1 MPKLSRRRMDLNK
14 LSGYAVLLNSCQILA
29 ALIVLGLA
37 IAHGADAF
45 TGLAEQI
52 VLTVLS
58 CIVIFGAIVDI
69 RDARSAR
76 RISDES
82 DMLEEA
88 YSQLSTLN
96 GTLRAQRHDFMNHLQ
111 VVYSLM
117 EMNDYGEAQDYMEAV
132 YADIQ
137 RVSRTLK
144 TQSPALNALLA
155 SKLSE
160 CEEKG
165 VAANVSIGSSYA
177 DIPVPDWELCR
188 VFSNIIDNAI
198 DAMKGTEGP
207 NLTIETAETLHS
219 FEFAIANNG
228 PRIPKTTQDRIFVEG
243 FSTKGEGRGM
253 GLAIVNGIIEHYGG
267 QLTLTSTD
275 EETRFRG
282 VIPKRAQVG

>member
-29 ALIVLGLA
+29 ALIVLVLA
-37 IAHGADAF
+37 IWHGADAF

-58 CIVIFGAIVDI
+58 CIVIFGAVVDI

-88 YSQLSTLN
+88 YTKLSTLN

-117 EMNDYGEAQDYMEAV
+117 EMKDYGEAQDYMEAV

-144 TQSPALNALLA
+144 TASPALNALLA
-155 SKLSE
+155 SKLAE
-160 CEEKG
+160 CEPRG
-165 VAANVSIGSSYA
+165 VAAHLSIGSAYA

-188 VFSNIIDNAI
+188 VFSNIIDNAL
-198 DAMKGTEGP
+198 DAMK
-207 NLTIETAETLHS
+207 ETPEPRLSVATSETLHS
-219 FEFAIANNG
+219 FEFSISNNG
-228 PRIPKTTQDRIFVEG
+228 PRISKSTQDRIFVDG

-253 GLAIVNGIIEHYGG
+253 GLAIVHGIIEHYGG

-275 EETRFRG
+275 DETRFGG
-282 VIPKRAQVG
+282 VIPKRAQAG